1 MRIPVEGNPGLFRD
15 SESGAII
22 NCSDSEFNSYLESKN
37 KKLEEKKEF
46 DILKNEVGEL
56 KDMMK
61 LIISKLD
68 SSS

>member
-22 NCSDSEFNSYLESKN
+22 NCSDSEFDSYLEA
-37 KKLEEKKEF
+37 KKRKMSEKKEF
-46 DILKNEVGEL
+46 DDLKNEVSEL

-61 LIISKLD
+61 LILSKLD
-68 SSS
+68 SNS